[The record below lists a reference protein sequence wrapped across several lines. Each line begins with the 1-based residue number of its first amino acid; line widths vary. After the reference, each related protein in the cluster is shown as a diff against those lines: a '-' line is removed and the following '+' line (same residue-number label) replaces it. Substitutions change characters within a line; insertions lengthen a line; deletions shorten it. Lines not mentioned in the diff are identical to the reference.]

1 MKKTVAILLVLCL
14 CLCPLCAWAETNETS
29 GESDYSELV
38 QAIWAANQLEALFSR
53 HESLQ
58 FLFANPAAPDGYDV
72 IWETPGAYYQ
82 SFADYFAILERDQT
96 YYMLE
101 DQGEDGIVLM
111 AGYDYD
117 PYYHLYTIAGDTVDD
132 LIDPA
137 HERPTDAY
145 EQDGKLYLT
154 IAFDESQAQNALE
167 SMGLE
172 YTGQVVMS
180 RITVDA
186 ATYEILAWHTFTVE
200 NGEETVFDTI
210 QVSYD
215 RPEPMACL
223 TLRAAFERTGV
234 ATMTITQVF
243 DPDTDHEV
251 VNTMTVPVNTS
262 CYNFCSVPYV
272 YFYDKEQT
280 RCTGW
285 DRMSDLTVYI
295 YTNPDEALIQHFQ
308 ALLDAA
314 APQE

>member
-1 MKKTVAILLVLCL
+1 MKKTVAMLLVLCL
-14 CLCPLCAWAETNETS
+14 CLCPLCAWAETNKSS
-29 GESDYSELV
+29 GEPDYTELI

-58 FLFANPAAPDGYDV
+58 ILSSNPAAPDGYDL
-72 IWETPGAYYQ
+72 IWETPDAYYQ

-96 YYMLE
+96 FYVLQDWRE
-101 DQGEDGIVLM
+101 NGIILM

-117 PYYHLYTIAGDTVDD
+117 SYYHLYTLAGKTADD
-132 LIDPA
+132 LIDPE
-137 HERPTDAY
+137 HERPIDSY
-145 EQDGKLYLT
+145 EKDGKLYLT
-154 IAFDESQAQNALE
+154 IEFDESLAQQSLE

-172 YTGQVVMS
+172 YSGQAVIS
-180 RITVDA
+180 RVTMDA
-186 ATYEILAWHTFTVE
+186 ASYEILAWNKYTVE
-200 NGEETVFDTI
+200 NGEETVFSTI

-215 RPEPMACL
+215 RPEPIACL

-251 VNTMTVPVNTS
+251 VNVMTVPVNTNCS
-262 CYNFCSVPYV
+262 NICSVPYV
-272 YFYDKEQT
+272 YFYDKELT

-295 YTNPDEALIQHFQ
+295 YTNPDEALNQHFLELYNEETPQ
-308 ALLDAA
+308 A
-314 APQE
+314 